1 MENLIN
7 LVAKVLNV
15 KTEDLSYES
24 SMDEIEEWDSLNHL
38 RLVSEIEESFG
49 IEIPFD
55 EIKNIQK
62 VENFLKY
69 FKKE

>member
-1 MENLIN
+1 
-7 LVAKVLNV
+7 VANVLNV

-24 SMDEIEEWDSLNHL
+24 SMHEIEEWDSLNHL
-38 RLVSEIEESFG
+38 RLVSEVEESFG

-55 EIKNIQK
+55 EMKNITK
-62 VENFLKY
+62 IKDFLKY